1 MKDKII
7 NILKYVWNP
16 KFNLNNEYEYQHLH
30 DMTNFILDALN
41 DDQREVKISDFL
53 KRNSIEK
60 YQGEISPDK
69 SDSVTSL
76 ILGWANP
83 LKKMGEIFTQTT
95 SVFSLYSVK
104 ELPNHFSYPSLFV
117 EISQNSND
125 IDVGNWE
132 FIDARTESGALA
144 YEFRK
149 KEGFNLVPFARLLDW
164 AAYFDGDDING
175 DPSVFV
181 FDLGDMP
188 HHIKF
193 KNFKDWLDKA
203 PSF

>member
-1 MKDKII
+1 M
-7 NILKYVWNP
+7 
-16 KFNLNNEYEYQHLH
+16 
-30 DMTNFILDALN
+30 
-41 DDQREVKISDFL
+41 
-53 KRNSIEK
+53 
-60 YQGEISPDK
+60 QG
-69 SDSVTSL
+69 
-76 ILGWANP
+76 
-83 LKKMGEIFTQTT
+83 
-95 SVFSLYSVK
+95 
-104 ELPNHFSYPSLFV
+104 YPSLFV

-175 DPSVFV
+175 DPSVFI